1 MVVAVV
7 ILAILLVAVG
17 VLLIVKRDMFTSI
30 FGGSITR
37 MVEKQK
43 KINGEIEVLKK
54 QQKVKSEEV
63 IKEAAT
69 KKKALSDAVE
79 ANIQALQAQISSLKE
94 QKKTK
99 TALIDESTKVELDKV
114 INDFDQKIVAKKN
127 QSKRLTHL
135 IGAEKMNMED
145 ILSPELPN
153 APQPINP
160 MGFAGQE
167 KESKKSSK

>member
-17 VLLIVKRDMFTSI
+17 ILLIVKRDMFTSI

-63 IKEAAT
+63 IKEAAS
-69 KKKALSDAVE
+69 KEEAEEIKAKLE
-79 ANIQALQAQISSLKE
+79 AEGAKVTLK
-94 QKKTK
+94 
-99 TALIDESTKVELDKV
+99 
-114 INDFDQKIVAKKN
+114 
-127 QSKRLTHL
+127 
-135 IGAEKMNMED
+135 
-145 ILSPELPN
+145 
-153 APQPINP
+153 
-160 MGFAGQE
+160 
-167 KESKKSSK
+167 